1 MSLTLIEFTSVF
13 GTPSGLPPCR
23 GHEHQILLKEGI
35 APICQR
41 PYRYPNFQKTE
52 IEKIVIDLLEVGS
65 IRPNQSPFSSPI
77 LLVRKADGS

>member
-13 GTPSGLPPCR
+13 DTPSGLPPCR